1 MDNIVKVSIVGA
13 QNVGKTAIKNLLE
26 GHPQAPDTRDPT
38 IGVGFGKVVVDDKTC
53 CIWDYGGQK
62 QFQFMW
68 DSFLKGS
75 KLTIVV
81 TDSTEKNVEETKEMM
96 TRFNRFQGSKVIA
109 FANKQDIAGALSPDV
124 VGNRL
129 GVKTYGTVA
138 VDANNMDN
146 LAKILKN
153 EL

>member
-1 MDNIVKVSIVGA
+1 MDNIVKVSLVGA

-26 GHPQAPDTRDPT
+26 GHPQKADARDPT

-62 QFQFMW
+62 RFQFIW
-68 DSFLKGS
+68 DAFLKGS
-75 KLTIVV
+75 RLTIVV
-81 TDSTEKNVEETKEMM
+81 TDSTEQNVEETKEML

-124 VGNRL
+124 VGDRL

-138 VDANNMDN
+138 LDAKNIDN
-146 LAKILKN
+146 LLKILKS
-153 EL
+153 EI